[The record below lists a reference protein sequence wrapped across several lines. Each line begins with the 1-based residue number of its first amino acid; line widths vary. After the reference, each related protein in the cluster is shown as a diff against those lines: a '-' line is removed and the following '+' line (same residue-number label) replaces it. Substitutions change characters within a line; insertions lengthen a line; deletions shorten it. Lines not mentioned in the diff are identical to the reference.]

1 MEGMT
6 MESIKRFFKEDSA
19 IAATEYVVLAALI
32 TGGIVLAVT
41 GVGNNLANFFNGMG
55 NWIGSRSFGTGS

>member
-1 MEGMT
+1 
-6 MESIKRFFKEDSA
+6 MESIKRFLQDDSA

-41 GVGNNLANFFNGMG
+41 SVGTALKTFFEGMG
-55 NWIGSRSFGTGS
+55 STIGGWAGFGT